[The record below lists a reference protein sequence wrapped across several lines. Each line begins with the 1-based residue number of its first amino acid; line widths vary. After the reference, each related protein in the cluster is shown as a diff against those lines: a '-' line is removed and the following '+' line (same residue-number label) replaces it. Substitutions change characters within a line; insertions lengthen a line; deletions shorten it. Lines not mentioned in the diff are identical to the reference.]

1 MSKKT
6 TRRSNGN
13 ANNKLPVLE
22 EPKPIPTSN
31 PLDALAREVEVP
43 DNTIIEAD
51 EANKKPL
58 EFSFFNRVLSI
69 PLIRDGSSM
78 VQHYANQS
86 SISRFALNKAEST
99 IKMAA
104 SIASPYAEKYKP
116 HLLKADQMGCQSL
129 DLVETKFPV
138 VTQHPKEILTTV
150 KESPQKVF
158 EDVKGKISYA
168 ASIPVTRTTHGLQ
181 QLVDKY
187 LPATNDEQN
196 STATTQQQ
204 TKDRNVNDGNHKE
217 VKLLSLAN
225 EVKDRLTYR
234 VTTQWQSIPHTKA
247 DISRLAETNQLLH
260 EAFQSIQK
268 ANTRLHD
275 FVLSVKGYKDTTQ
288 TKANQRINVLTA
300 DLIHR
305 LDAAAAYVKDRQVIS
320 NLPSSVHI
328 VVDPLVTF
336 ASNECE
342 IVRTEVLKPDLAPFQ
357 KATNILHM
365 TQGYVLPLIQKS
377 IHGVEDQVRQYGAYA
392 NNSKVVRDV
401 KSTFGFVNVKA

>member
-1 MSKKT
+1 MPKKT
-6 TRRSNGN
+6 GRRNLENNKAEEPRSNF
-13 ANNKLPVLE
+13 
-22 EPKPIPTSN
+22 TSN
-31 PLDALAREVEVP
+31 PNDVLESEVLVP
-43 DNTIIEAD
+43 DNTIIEAE

-58 EFSFFNRVLSI
+58 EFSFFKRVLAI
-69 PLIRDGSSM
+69 PIIRDGSSM
-78 VQHYANQS
+78 VQYYANQS

-99 IKMAA
+99 IKLAA

-116 HLLKADQMGCQSL
+116 HLLKADQLVCQSL

-138 VTQHPKEILTTV
+138 VTQPPKEFLTSV
-150 KESPQKVF
+150 KESPHKVYQ
-158 EDVKGKISYA
+158 DVKGKITYA
-168 ASIPVTRTTHGLQ
+168 ALIPVTRTTQGLQ

-187 LPATNDEQN
+187 LPAADAAVNDPKQ
-196 STATTQQQ
+196 QQQ
-204 TKDRNVNDGNHKE
+204 TKDRSAHDGNYEE

-225 EVKDRLTYR
+225 EVKDRLTHR
-234 VTTQWQSIPHTKA
+234 VATQWQSIPHTKA
-247 DISRLAETNQLLH
+247 DISRLAETNRLLQ

-268 ANTRLHD
+268 ANTRLHE

-288 TKANQRINVLTA
+288 TMANQRINELTA

-305 LDAAAAYVKDRQVIS
+305 LDAAAAFVKDRQVINS
-320 NLPSSVHI
+320 LPGSLHV

-336 ASNECE
+336 ASNEYE

>member
-6 TRRSNGN
+6 SRRNLAS
-13 ANNKLPVLE
+13 NNKPE
-22 EPKPIPTSN
+22 EPRPIPTSN
-31 PLDALAREVEVP
+31 PNDVLESEVQVP
-43 DNTIIEAD
+43 DNSIIGAD

-69 PLIRDGSSM
+69 PIIRDSSSM
-78 VQHYANQS
+78 VQHYANQN

-99 IKMAA
+99 IKLAA
-104 SIASPYAEKYKP
+104 SIALPYAEKYKP

-129 DLVETKFPV
+129 DLVETRFPV
-138 VTQHPKEILTTV
+138 VTQPPREILTSV
-150 KESPQKVF
+150 KESPHKVYQ
-158 EDVKGKISYA
+158 DVKGKITYA
-168 ASIPVTRTTHGLQ
+168 ASIPVTRTTQGLQ

-187 LPATNDEQN
+187 LPAADSAAN
-196 STATTQQQ
+196 SDQKQQQQ
-204 TKDRNVNDGNHKE
+204 TKDKGAANGNHGE

-225 EVKDRLTYR
+225 EVKDRLTHR
-234 VTTQWQSIPHTKA
+234 VATQWQSIPHTKA
-247 DISRLAETNQLLH
+247 DISRLAETNRLLH

-268 ANTRLHD
+268 ANTRLHE

-288 TKANQRINVLTA
+288 TKANQRINELTA

-305 LDAAAAYVKDRQVIS
+305 LDAAAAYVKDRQVINS
-320 NLPSSVHI
+320 LPSSLHV

-336 ASNECE
+336 ASNEYE

-401 KSTFGFVNVKA
+401 KSTFGFVDVEA

>member
-1 MSKKT
+1 
-6 TRRSNGN
+6 
-13 ANNKLPVLE
+13 
-22 EPKPIPTSN
+22 
-31 PLDALAREVEVP
+31 
-43 DNTIIEAD
+43 
-51 EANKKPL
+51 L

-69 PLIRDGSSM
+69 PIIRDGSSM
-78 VQHYANQS
+78 VQHYANQN
-86 SISRFALNKAEST
+86 SISRFALNKAETT
-99 IKMAA
+99 IKLAA

-116 HLLKADQMGCQSL
+116 HLLKADQVGCQSL

-138 VTQHPKEILTTV
+138 VTQPPKEILTSV
-150 KESPQKVF
+150 KESPQKVYK
-158 EDVKGKISYA
+158 DVKGKITYA

-187 LPATNDEQN
+187 LPANANTDEQN
-196 STATTQQQ
+196 QQQQ
-204 TKDRNVNDGNHKE
+204 TKERKVDDENTKE

-247 DISRLAETNQLLH
+247 DISRLAETNQVLH

-268 ANTRLHD
+268 ANTRLQD
-275 FVLSVKGYKDTTQ
+275 FVISVKGYKDTTQ
-288 TKANQRINVLTA
+288 TKANQRINELTA

-305 LDAAAAYVKDRQVIS
+305 LDAAAAYVKDRQVIN

-328 VVDPLVTF
+328 VVNPLVTF
-336 ASNECE
+336 ASNEYE

-392 NNSKVVRDV
+392 NNYKVVRDV